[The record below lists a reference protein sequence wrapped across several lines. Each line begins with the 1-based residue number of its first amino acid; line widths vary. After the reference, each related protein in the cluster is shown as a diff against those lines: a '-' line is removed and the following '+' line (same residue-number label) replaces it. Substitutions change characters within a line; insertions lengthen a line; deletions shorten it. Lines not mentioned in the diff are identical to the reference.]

1 MKPIGCLKWKERYEG
16 CIYLKHITQTWITMN
31 RLQDLLSFFLDDR
44 DEKSLYLMAM
54 GVAYDL
60 KEKNECLGT
69 VEFIAC

>member
-1 MKPIGCLKWKERYEG
+1 MYSFKAHYTNMDNGEQ
-16 CIYLKHITQTWITMN
+16 ITRRIE
-31 RLQDLLSFFLDDR
+31 FLDDR
-44 DEKSLYLMAM
+44 DEKSIYLMAM

>member
-1 MKPIGCLKWKERYEG
+1 MYLFEAHYTNMYNDEQITRPIKL
-16 CIYLKHITQTWITMN
+16 
-31 RLQDLLSFFLDDR
+31 LDDR

>member
-1 MKPIGCLKWKERYEG
+1 MYLFEAHYTNMDNDEQISRPIKL
-16 CIYLKHITQTWITMN
+16 
-31 RLQDLLSFFLDDR
+31 LDDR

>member
-1 MKPIGCLKWKERYEG
+1 MYLFEAHYTNMDNDEQISRPIKL
-16 CIYLKHITQTWITMN
+16 
-31 RLQDLLSFFLDDR
+31 LDDR

-69 VEFIAC
+69 VEFIACQSKRSAMIVCRE

>member
-1 MKPIGCLKWKERYEG
+1 M
-16 CIYLKHITQTWITMN
+16 YLFKAHYTNMDNGEQITRTIE
-31 RLQDLLSFFLDDR
+31 LLDDR
-44 DEKSLYLMAM
+44 DEKSIYLMAM

>member
-1 MKPIGCLKWKERYEG
+1 MYLFEAHYTNMDNDEQITRPIKLV
-16 CIYLKHITQTWITMN
+16 
-31 RLQDLLSFFLDDR
+31 DDR

>member
-1 MKPIGCLKWKERYEG
+1 MYLFEAHYTNMDNDEQITRPIKL
-16 CIYLKHITQTWITMN
+16 
-31 RLQDLLSFFLDDR
+31 LDDR

-60 KEKNECLGT
+60 KEKSENLDD

>member
-1 MKPIGCLKWKERYEG
+1 MYLFEAHYTNMDNDEQITRPINL
-16 CIYLKHITQTWITMN
+16 
-31 RLQDLLSFFLDDR
+31 LDDR

>member
-1 MKPIGCLKWKERYEG
+1 MYLFEAHYTNMDNDEQITRPIKL
-16 CIYLKHITQTWITMN
+16 
-31 RLQDLLSFFLDDR
+31 LDDR

-69 VEFIAC
+69 VDFIAC

>member
-1 MKPIGCLKWKERYEG
+1 MYLFEAHYTNMDNDEQITRPIKL
-16 CIYLKHITQTWITMN
+16 
-31 RLQDLLSFFLDDR
+31 LDDR

>member
-1 MKPIGCLKWKERYEG
+1 MYSFKAHYTNMDNGEQ
-16 CIYLKHITQTWITMN
+16 ITRRIE
-31 RLQDLLSFFLDDR
+31 LLDDG
-44 DEKSLYLMAM
+44 DEKSIYLMAM

>member
-1 MKPIGCLKWKERYEG
+1 MYLFEAHYTNMDNDEQITRPIK
-16 CIYLKHITQTWITMN
+16 
-31 RLQDLLSFFLDDR
+31 LLDHR

-54 GVAYDL
+54 GVEYDL

>member
-1 MKPIGCLKWKERYEG
+1 MYLFEAHYTNMDNDEQITRPIKL
-16 CIYLKHITQTWITMN
+16 
-31 RLQDLLSFFLDDR
+31 LDDR

-60 KEKNECLGT
+60 KEKNEWLGT

>member
-1 MKPIGCLKWKERYEG
+1 MRDVFIEAHYTNMDNDEQITRPIKL
-16 CIYLKHITQTWITMN
+16 
-31 RLQDLLSFFLDDR
+31 LDDR

>member
-1 MKPIGCLKWKERYEG
+1 MYLFEAHYTNMDNDEQITRPIKL
-16 CIYLKHITQTWITMN
+16 
-31 RLQDLLSFFLDDR
+31 LDDR

-54 GVAYDL
+54 GEAYDL

>member
-1 MKPIGCLKWKERYEG
+1 MYLFEAHYTNMDNDEQITRPIKL
-16 CIYLKHITQTWITMN
+16 
-31 RLQDLLSFFLDDR
+31 LDDM

>member
-1 MKPIGCLKWKERYEG
+1 MYLFEAHYTNMDNDEQITRPIKL
-16 CIYLKHITQTWITMN
+16 
-31 RLQDLLSFFLDDR
+31 LDDR

-60 KEKNECLGT
+60 IEKNENLDD

>member
-1 MKPIGCLKWKERYEG
+1 MYLFEAHYTNMDNDEQITRPIKL
-16 CIYLKHITQTWITMN
+16 
-31 RLQDLLSFFLDDR
+31 LDDR

-60 KEKNECLGT
+60 KEKNENLDN

>member
-1 MKPIGCLKWKERYEG
+1 MYLFEAHYTNMDNDEQITRPIKL
-16 CIYLKHITQTWITMN
+16 
-31 RLQDLLSFFLDDR
+31 LDDR

-60 KEKNECLGT
+60 KEKNDCLGT

>member
-1 MKPIGCLKWKERYEG
+1 MYLFDAHYTNMDNDEQITRPIKL
-16 CIYLKHITQTWITMN
+16 
-31 RLQDLLSFFLDDR
+31 LDDR

-60 KEKNECLGT
+60 KEKNENLDD

>member
-1 MKPIGCLKWKERYEG
+1 MYLFEAHYTNMDNDEQITRPIKL
-16 CIYLKHITQTWITMN
+16 
-31 RLQDLLSFFLDDR
+31 LDDR

-60 KEKNECLGT
+60 KEKNENLGD